1 MNVKRVKRKCG
12 VRGCRNTESFM
23 ISRTHEV
30 GNSVIICKKC
40 LQDTLEATKDYKET
54 PKPKSTGEPPK
65 LFYNSVKVPEKEV
78 KPPQEATEPVV
89 PEKTVAEPKKTA
101 KKKG

>member
-1 MNVKRVKRKCG
+1 MRVRKIRRKCG

-65 LFYNSVKVPEKEV
+65 LFYNSVKAPEKEA
-78 KPPQEATEPVV
+78 KPPQEAPEPVA
-89 PEKTVAEPKKTA
+89 PEKTATEPKKTA